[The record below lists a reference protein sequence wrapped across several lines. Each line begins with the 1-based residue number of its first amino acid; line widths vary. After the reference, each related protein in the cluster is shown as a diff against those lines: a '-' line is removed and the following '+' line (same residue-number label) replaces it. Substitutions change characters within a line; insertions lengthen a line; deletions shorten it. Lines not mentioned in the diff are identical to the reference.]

1 METNDGGRD
10 MGDRREVRARIRD
23 GDAGAF
29 GEVFDAYAR
38 SVYNHAFRL
47 TGDWS
52 TAEDVVSL
60 TFLEA
65 WRLRGR
71 LDAEGGSPR
80 PWLLGIA
87 TNVARNTRRAH
98 RRHSAAVARLPRPEA
113 VRDFADEV
121 AGNLDDQAYL
131 RAVRTAVDRLR
142 RPEREVLALCAWGG
156 LDYAAA
162 AEALGIPVGTVRSGS
177 PGPARSSPRSSA
189 TGNPTAG
196 ADRQEAATA
205 PWPGPSRRGTSERQA
220 VPRRRSVLPG
230 HPARRGP
237 GPPAG
242 PSPRLEGAPDA

>member
-1 METNDGGRD
+1 METNDGD
-10 MGDRREVRARIRD
+10 TGDRRAWRARIRD

-52 TAEDVVSL
+52 TAEDIVSL

-87 TNVARNTRRAH
+87 TNVARNTRRAG
-98 RRHSAAVARLPRPEA
+98 RRHTAAVARLPRPES

-162 AEALGIPVGTVRSGS
+162 AEALGIPVGTVRSRLS
-177 PGPARSSPRSSA
+177 RARAKLAAQLAAGERGA
-189 TGNPTAG
+189 GNRDAREQG
-196 ADRQEAATA
+196 AREPD
-205 PWPGPSRRGTSERQA
+205 
-220 VPRRRSVLPG
+220 
-230 HPARRGP
+230 ARRGQTRD
-237 GPPAG
+237 GRASVAG
-242 PSPRLEGAPDA
+242 PIQEGNP

>member
-1 METNDGGRD
+1 MYGQGEDVETNQ
-10 MGDRREVRARIRD
+10 GDIGNRSALRARIRD

-52 TAEDVVSL
+52 TAEDIVSL

-87 TNVARNTRRAH
+87 TNVARNTRRAT
-98 RRHSAAVARLPRPEA
+98 RRHAAAVARLPRPES

-121 AGNLDDQAYL
+121 AGQLDDAAYL
-131 RAVRTAVDRLR
+131 KAVRAAVDRLR

-162 AEALGIPVGTVRSGS
+162 AEALGIPVGTVRSRLSRARTKLAAELGAELGAGE
-177 PGPARSSPRSSA
+177 PG
-189 TGNPTAG
+189 
-196 ADRQEAATA
+196 
-205 PWPGPSRRGTSERQA
+205 RGRGQSKG
-220 VPRRRSVLPG
+220 G
-230 HPARRGP
+230 HTPV
-237 GPPAG
+237 AG
-242 PSPRLEGAPDA
+242 PIQEGNQ

>member
-1 METNDGGRD
+1 METNNGDT
-10 MGDRREVRARIRD
+10 GDRRAWRARIRD

-87 TNVARNTRRAH
+87 TNVARNTRRAG
-98 RRHSAAVARLPRPEA
+98 RRHAAAVARLPRPES

-142 RPEREVLALCAWGG
+142 RSEREVLALCAWGG

-162 AEALGIPVGTVRSGS
+162 AEALGIPVGTVRSRLS
-177 PGPARSSPRSSA
+177 RARA
-189 TGNPTAG
+189 KLAALLAAGQQGAG
-196 ADRQEAATA
+196 AQGVREPD
-205 PWPGPSRRGTSERQA
+205 
-220 VPRRRSVLPG
+220 
-230 HPARRGP
+230 ARRGQTR
-237 GPPAG
+237 GGRTSVAG
-242 PSPRLEGAPDA
+242 PIQEGNP

>member
-1 METNDGGRD
+1 
-10 MGDRREVRARIRD
+10 MGDRRAWRARIRD

-52 TAEDVVSL
+52 TAEDIVSL

-87 TNVARNTRRAH
+87 TNVARNTRRAG
-98 RRHSAAVARLPRPEA
+98 RRHAAAVARLPRPES

-121 AGNLDDQAYL
+121 AGSLDDQAYL
-131 RAVRTAVDRLR
+131 RAVRTALDRLR

-162 AEALGIPVGTVRSGS
+162 AEALGIPVGTVRSRLS
-177 PGPARSSPRSSA
+177 RARA
-189 TGNPTAG
+189 KLAAQLAAGEKGAGEKGAGKQTAG
-196 ADRQEAATA
+196 KQGTEE
-205 PWPGPSRRGTSERQA
+205 PGVREPDSRRGQTRDGRTS
-220 VPRRRSVLPG
+220 V
-230 HPARRGP
+230 
-237 GPPAG
+237 AG
-242 PSPRLEGAPDA
+242 PIQEGNP